1 MRTDLSGTGFRPLCL
16 SREKFQLVFGAVV
29 AVMLLAGCSGS
40 GGNEG
45 PGVDSVEGSTGTAGN
60 AESRTG
66 VGSDAKPDDSES
78 GRPQRRMDTSVAEEV
93 RMSQGYFQ
101 CLKSHGVKI
110 GKIVP
115 NSKMEGVDPNL
126 LGGPSVD
133 VSVEHPDAEKK
144 CLGKK
149 PLPPAE
155 TDPERNPNY
164 LSDFAEYIQ
173 CMNVKGL
180 KVDPLPNGEGWNYK
194 AGTTPPRNADQIDQ
208 ECLIEAFSE

>member
-1 MRTDLSGTGFRPLCL
+1 MRTDLIGTGFRPLCL
-16 SREKFQLVFGAVV
+16 PRERLLLVSGAVA

-40 GGNEG
+40 DVNEE
-45 PGVDSVEGSTGTAGN
+45 PGVDSVDRSTGTAEK
-60 AESRTG
+60 AES
-66 VGSDAKPDDSES
+66 GSGGGADADVDDSEA
-78 GRPQRRMDTSVAEEV
+78 GRPQRRMDTSAVEEL

-101 CLKSHGVKI
+101 CLKSHGVRI
-110 GKIVP
+110 GEIG
-115 NSKMEGVDPNL
+115 SKVEGADPDL
-126 LGGPSVD
+126 LAWPGVD

-164 LSDFAEYIQ
+164 MSDYAEYIQ
-173 CMNVKGL
+173 CMNEKGL

-208 ECLIEAFSE
+208 ECMIEAFSE